1 MKSLIRNI
9 FNTLLLLCFLVTV
22 YAQPLREVTYEM
34 MLETADQSYEIDDY
48 YNAAVWYEKAYKE
61 QRDKDI
67 AIKVAECQY
76 EMRDYKRAVSWYKR
90 VISRDKQGF
99 YQKYKLEYGKVLK
112 MMGEYSEAYQILN
125 EFITETEDDARRKEA
140 ALIANGIAKSAEFEE
155 NVDAIIK
162 PVHRNVNTASS
173 ESGPIIFEDQLY
185 YSSLNRKDE
194 IVYNNKLEGQYHF
207 KIFTTQINDK
217 GVYDKGTL
225 MSEEINREGYNT
237 GNPSFS
243 DDGLVMYF
251 TRTLVED
258 GELIESKVFYSKK
271 NGKNWGAANELE
283 GDINSHIVKY
293 AVVGELYGKDVMFF
307 SSQIEGG
314 FGGYD
319 LYYSEA
325 SGPYS
330 FGTPINLGE
339 GINTPFDEI
348 TPFYREGVLYFS
360 TDGYPTLGG
369 KDIFQSSW
377 DGSSWSSPKNMGNG
391 YNSIADD
398 MYYTMDKEGLQG
410 FLVSNRVVEKK
421 KSVKSKTC
429 CDDIYSISFRQVVID
444 ILATVFDDKEEP
456 LNEAEVTLVDMT
468 VGDDKNAPERKV
480 NLNAND
486 FNFALDQD
494 KQYKVVFKRKG
505 YISDSLT
512 FNTVGILDDYTVEKK
527 INLKEIPKPP
537 PPPKE
542 KTITITTNQPIRMS
556 NIYYNLNSAEILTD
570 AEQDLSY
577 IQELMLQYPTLVIE
591 LSSHTDA
598 QGLTRSNQEL
608 SQRRSNSAKKW
619 LTDRGIDPNRIQAVG
634 YGEEFI
640 LNRCVN
646 GVRCSDEEHRF
657 NRRTEFKILSGPT
670 TIEIKEQKKIV
681 NPTGGMP
688 MNTDVDLY
696 SSDNQHAK
704 LPILKFKDNEY
715 QIGELKL
722 GEKIDLVFEYKNTGE
737 SDLIIEVVTACHCTT
752 YEYSE
757 EPLKPGET
765 AKIYASYD
773 TGAKGKTG
781 KFREAINI
789 ICNTDN
795 LVEEAIFHVTVVE

>member
-1 MKSLIRNI
+1 M
-9 FNTLLLLCFLVTV
+9 LLCFLVSL

-34 MLETADQSYEIDDY
+34 MLETADASYEIDDF
-48 YNAAVWYEKAYKE
+48 YNAAEWYENAYKE
-61 QRDKDI
+61 QRDKDL

-76 EMRDYKRAVSWYKR
+76 KMRDYKRAVSWYKR
-90 VISRDKQGF
+90 VLSRDKQGF
-99 YQKYKLEYGKVLK
+99 YKEYKLEYGKVLK
-112 MMGEYSEAYQILN
+112 MMGEYSEAYQILS
-125 EFITETEDDARRKEA
+125 EFIAETEDDTRRKEA

-173 ESGPIIFEDQLY
+173 ESGPVFFEDKLY
-185 YSSLNRKDE
+185 YSSLNRKDA
-194 IVYNNKLEGQYHF
+194 IVFNNKLEGQYHF
-207 KIFTTQINDK
+207 KIFTTELNDK
-217 GVYDKGTL
+217 GVYKKGTL
-225 MSEEINREGYNT
+225 LSEEINREGYNT

-251 TRTLVED
+251 VRTLYEEGD
-258 GELIESKVFYSKK
+258 LIESKIYYAKK
-271 NGKNWGAANELE
+271 NGNNWGAAYEVE
-283 GDINSHIVKY
+283 GDIENYNIKH
-293 AVVGELYGKDVMFF
+293 AVFGELYGKDVMFYTAEL
-307 SSQIEGG
+307 EGG

-325 SGPYS
+325 NGPYE

-339 GINTPFDEI
+339 IINTPYDEI

-360 TDGYPTLGG
+360 SDGYATLGG
-369 KDIFQSSW
+369 KDLFQSSW
-377 DGSSWSSPKNMGNG
+377 DGSSWSAPKNMGNG
-391 YNSIADD
+391 YNSAADD
-398 MYYTMDKEGLQG
+398 MYYTMSKDGLQG

-429 CDDIYSISFRQVVID
+429 CDDIYSVTFREVVID
-444 ILATVFDDKEEP
+444 ILAKVFDGKEEP
-456 LNEAEVTLVDMT
+456 LNEAEVTLYDMT
-468 VGDDKNAPERKV
+468 QGEDKNSPERKV
-480 NLNAND
+480 NLNSND

-505 YISDSLT
+505 YYPDSLT

-527 INLKEIPKPP
+527 MNLKEIPLPP

-542 KTITITTNQPIRMS
+542 ETVTITTNQPIRMN
-556 NIYYNLNSAEILTD
+556 NIYYNLNSADILPD
-570 AEQDLSY
+570 AEQDLAY
-577 IQELMLQYPTLVIE
+577 IQELMLQYPTLVVE

-619 LTDRGIDPNRIQAVG
+619 LTDRGIEPSRIQAVG

-657 NRRTEFKILSGPT
+657 NRRSEFKILSGPT
-670 TIEIKEQKKIV
+670 TIEIKKQKTIV
-681 NPTGGMP
+681 NPSGGLPINM
-688 MNTDVDLY
+688 DEDLY
-696 SSDNQHAK
+696 SVPDTNKK
-704 LPILKFKDNEY
+704 LPILEFKENEY
-715 QIGELKL
+715 KIGELKM
-722 GEKIDLVFEYKNTGE
+722 GEKIDMVFEYKNIGE

-765 AKIYASYD
+765 AKIYATYD
-773 TGAKGKTG
+773 TSVKAKKGE
-781 KFREAINI
+781 FREAINI

-795 LVEEAIFHVTVVE
+795 LVEEAIFHVTIVE